1 MVSETATAASDA
13 FITFPWGEYLTS
25 AKSVLQVVWT
35 YGNHVFQMVAIVM
48 SAAKEAVA
56 ESLNPMVAEAVMIL
70 LYAIALMMLVR
81 IPRAL
86 LKWLLIISYVTYIIL
101 EWPVRWHFS

>member
-1 MVSETATAASDA
+1 MVW
-13 FITFPWGEYLTS
+13 I
-25 AKSVLQVVWT
+25 

-48 SAAKEAVA
+48 STAKEAVA
-56 ESLNPMVAEAVMIL
+56 ESLNPMVAEAVIIL
-70 LYAIALMMLVR
+70 LYAIALMMLVH

-101 EWPVRWHFS
+101 E